1 MMQQIGV
8 NWDRNMLNCAKANFD
23 LPNDI
28 LTLS

>member
-1 MMQQIGV
+1 MQQIGV
-8 NWDRNMLNCAKANFD
+8 NWDRNMLNCAKASFD